1 MAQSLVYA
9 DEEED
14 DDEDL
19 LDDQQV
25 AAFCPSC
32 GDEIRLT
39 EEVFHIAFARAY
51 QTANGVEIQE
61 LKPDGQPVGTPCI
74 YCFECWENHEEN
86 LRDNCED
93 VLPIQDV
100 YDHGLLE
107 CDICQ
112 SDICEG
118 ETFAIETFGEVRW
131 SKRCPNGTATMAFE
145 HLSQSVH
152 ICIDCIS
159 NVEED
164 DEFQLEVY
172 DYDGQDTCAVGRH
185 LRCWRDRSRCI
196 HCPNNKK

>member
-9 DEEED
+9 DDEIEE
-14 DDEDL
+14 EDL

-39 EEVFHIAFARAY
+39 EEAFHISFARAY
-51 QTANGVEIQE
+51 QTTTGVELRE
-61 LKPDGQPVGTPCI
+61 LRPDGHPVGAPTVF
-74 YCFECWENHEEN
+74 CFECWETHKEN
-86 LRDNCED
+86 LQENCED
-93 VLPIQDV
+93 VLPIADA
-100 YDHGLLE
+100 YDQGLLE

-118 ETFAIETFGEVRW
+118 ETFAIETFGEIHW
-131 SKRCPNGTATMAFE
+131 SKRSPNGETTMAFE
-145 HLSQSVH
+145 HMSEGTHV
-152 ICIDCIS
+152 CIDCIS

-164 DEFQLEVY
+164 DQFQLEVH
-172 DYDGQDTCAVGRH
+172 DYDDQDTCVVGRH